1 MALFDDVFNPQ
12 SIFDMLF
19 FNVKSVLIYST
30 LKELEAK
37 NPKMYERWKYLS
49 KVKYNFDLDVIHAV
63 ASTMTDDTPVY
74 GQKIYED
81 NAINYPEFSR
91 ILAITYATAY
101 SESGELKRQLK
112 KIANEDE
119 SIVIEQFMYLLD
131 EMSKEDSK
139 SSPQVFSILCGHNII
154 SHDIPLL
161 MKRYMFHRKGF
172 QTVKRLPYLLKRAFN
187 IKPWESGIIDTVN
200 VWKFNG
206 FDYSPLM
213 LVADF
218 IGLKKT
224 VDLLPNDELSKYYW
238 KNVGE
243 KPNETLEFVS
253 LQSATQTNLVI
264 QLMNELRQI

>member
-19 FNVKSVLIYST
+19 FNIKSVLIYPT

-49 KVKYNFDLDVIHAV
+49 KVKHNCDLDVYHGTAG
-63 ASTMTDDTPVY
+63 AMLDETP
-74 GQKIYED
+74 QFSQRIYED

-119 SIVIEQFMYLLD
+119 AIVIEQFMYLLD
-131 EMSKEDSK
+131 ERSKEESK

-161 MKRYMFHRKGF
+161 MKRYMFHRKEF
-172 QTVKRLPYLLKRAFN
+172 QTVKHLPYLLKRAFN

-238 KNVGE
+238 ENVGE